1 MTGKTNAGGMTVAQ
15 AMVKGTAD
23 ATITTAD
30 VLNGKIGY
38 GANGQR
44 VVGTLVPPTPTPTS
58 MATGTVSGNQGAAQ
72 VTWEAG
78 FVPNYFMLT
87 LTNKSGEFKTPAIV
101 SMRASD
107 GTWEP
112 IGQNH
117 LYNYYDGSGGSS
129 FGTID
134 TISDTGAKLTY
145 LQSGGNYLWV
155 AWK

>member
-1 MTGKTNAGGMTVAQ
+1 MICKTNVGGMTVKQ
-15 AMVKGTAD
+15 AMIKGTAD
-23 ATITTAD
+23 ATISPAS
-30 VLNGKIGY
+30 VLSGAVGY

-44 VVGTLVPPTPTPTS
+44 VVGTLVPPAKTS
-58 MATGTVSGNQGAAQ
+58 VTGTVNGNLGAAEI
-72 VTWEAG
+72 TWGAG
-78 FVPNYFMLT
+78 FVPNYVMLT

-101 SMRASD
+101 SMRGSD
-107 GTWEP
+107 GTWEA

-145 LQSGGNYLWV
+145 LQSGGNYLWI